1 MKKIFCTVGPSSLN
15 KLFLKNAEKFK
26 VSLLRI
32 NLSHTSLGNLPK
44 VIEFIKSN
52 CNIPICI
59 DTEGAQIRS
68 KVKKRKYLKKG
79 SIINIT
85 PNMTGNSFSLYPYI
99 APYIKRNTVLDI
111 GFENLKMKVISKI
124 DKNLKCKIISGG
136 ILDKNKGIH
145 LINQN
150 IKLPPL
156 TTKDLKAIKIAKSLK
171 IKYYALSFTNSL
183 KDVIFFNNLLK
194 KEHKIFK
201 IETKSGIRNLRK
213 IFSKSDKIII
223 DRGDLSKDMNLI
235 NIPLAQRKIHQIS
248 NSLKNKKVYVAT
260 NLLESMIV
268 NPYPTRAELNDIF
281 NCLELGSE
289 GLVLAAETA
298 IGKWPIKC
306 IDIMRSII
314 KTYESKV
321 NEFR

>member
-32 NLSHTSLGNLPK
+32 NLSHTSLSNLPK
-44 VIEFIKSN
+44 VIGFIKNN
-52 CNIPICI
+52 CKIPICI

-68 KVKKRKYLKKG
+68 KVKKRKYLKKD

-85 PNMTGNSFSLYPYI
+85 PNMTGGSFSIYPYI
-99 APYIKRNTVLDI
+99 APHIKKNTILDI
-111 GFENLKMKVISKI
+111 GFENLKMKVISKNE
-124 DKNLKCKIISGG
+124 KSLKCKIISGG

-156 TTKDLKAIKIAKSLK
+156 TTKDFKAIKIAKSLN

-194 KEHKIFK
+194 KEQKIFK

-213 IFSKSDKIII
+213 IFSISDKIII

-235 NIPLAQRKIHQIS
+235 NIPLAQRKIHQM
-248 NSLKNKKVYVAT
+248 VYYHHEQ
-260 NLLESMIV
+260 L
-268 NPYPTRAELNDIF
+268 
-281 NCLELGSE
+281 
-289 GLVLAAETA
+289 
-298 IGKWPIKC
+298 
-306 IDIMRSII
+306 
-314 KTYESKV
+314 KTYP
-321 NEFR
+321 